1 MPTDATDAAASDAA
15 TDTAERLLD
24 AASSLFAERGYAA
37 TTTRAIAERAGVNE
51 VTVFRRFGTK
61 AGLLAGIGERLAAG
75 SAGVAVHDLPTDPRA
90 ALHTL
95 ARVEVASALRHGT
108 LALRLALDAR
118 SVPEVAHILG
128 TGSGDNAAGL
138 ADWIGQ
144 CQRRGELRTDLPA
157 PVLAEAFF
165 ALTSSL
171 VLGRQLMGRPVPQ
184 GRDLERLVDQM
195 VGLFWTG
202 ARPTSGEEL
211 E

>member
-1 MPTDATDAAASDAA
+1 MDPAA
-15 TDTAERLLD
+15 TDTAERVLD

-61 AGLLAGIGERLAAG
+61 AGLLTGIGARLAAG
-75 SAGVAVHDLPTDPRA
+75 SAGVAVHDLPADPRT

-95 ARVEVASALRHGT
+95 ARVEVTSALQHGT

-118 SVPEVAHILG
+118 SVPEVAQLLG
-128 TGSGDNAAGL
+128 AGSGDNAAGL
-138 ADWIGQ
+138 ADWIAQ
-144 CQRRGELRTDLPA
+144 CQRRGELRADLPA